1 MIDAY
6 DFGAIRILGITYNSD
21 VIIYP
26 DHIDSKWWRKQ
37 GHVLEIEDIEGVIKA
52 KPDVIVIGTGQPGF
66 MRVSDETLARIRRLN
81 IETIVMPTEEA
92 CKEYNRI
99 APQKNVIACLH
110 LTC

>member
-6 DFGAIRILGITYNSD
+6 KFGEITIAGRTYHSD

-26 DHIDSKWWRKQ
+26 DRIDSNWWRQQ
-37 GHVLEIEDIEGVIKA
+37 GHALEPADIGGVVDA
-52 KPDVIVIGTGQPGF
+52 KPDILIIGTGQPGL
-66 MRVSDETLARIRRLN
+66 MQVSDKTLEQMKKLK
-81 IETIVMPTEEA
+81 IETIVMPTEQA

-99 APQKNVIACLH
+99 ALNRNVIACLH